1 MNNGNE
7 KVLNIIS
14 EGEYAKEC
22 LKLFPNFVKVEGVNY
37 KQVAGMT
44 VSQIYEFYY
53 VAFDGNFCDW
63 KQDTLCDFND
73 RDYLDIFHYVENFLQ
88 VTPHEILEEILT
100 KDQLFHRELSSLLN
114 RYNKESEA
122 GNTPDYILAS
132 YLIGCL
138 RNFGWTTDTRDKWY
152 KK

>member
-1 MNNGNE
+1 MSRE
-7 KVLNIIS
+7 VRRVLNIIS
-14 EGEYAKEC
+14 EEDYKKEC
-22 LKLFPNFVKVEGVNY
+22 LRLFPNFVKVEGINY

-44 VSQIYEFYY
+44 VSGIYEFCY
-53 VAFDGNFCDW
+53 VAFDGKFCDW
-63 KQDTLCDFND
+63 KQDTLCDFNEK
-73 RDYLDIFHYVENFLQ
+73 DYSNIFHYVENFLKI
-88 VTPHEILEEILT
+88 TSHEVLEEIST

-132 YLIGCL
+132 YIVGCL
-138 RNFGWTTDTRDKWY
+138 RNLGWTIDNRDKWY